1 MPGVEAGVPKERL
14 GGEIAH
20 VGRREDFRECLRH
33 AFPIGE
39 SGSFKDLPKVIKRED
54 GTKR

>member
-1 MPGVEAGVPKERL
+1 MPKERI
-14 GGEIAH
+14 GGEIAQR
-20 VGRREDFRECLRH
+20 GRREDFRECLRN

-39 SGSFKDLPKVIKRED
+39 GGSFKDLPKVIKQED